1 MSGSYTR
8 HQDIHIIRNAAD
20 GVIRTQVHIKDFA
33 VAGMGTDVQDCF
45 RPELV
50 CDTGEIALI
59 EELRAYLRPN
69 EAPPWLLTRLE
80 AILDSYCD
88 DE

>member
-8 HQDIHIIRNAAD
+8 HEDIHITQNTAD
-20 GVIRTQVHIKDFA
+20 GVIRTQVHIKHFA
-33 VAGMGTDVQDCF
+33 VAGMGAGAQDCF
-45 RPELV
+45 RPDLV

-69 EAPPWLLTRLE
+69 EAPPWLLTQLKDM
-80 AILDSYCD
+80 LDSYCN

>member
-20 GVIRTQVHIKDFA
+20 GVIRAHVHIKNFA
-33 VAGMGTDVQDCF
+33 VGGMGAGVQECF

-59 EELRAYLRPN
+59 EELHAYLRPN
-69 EAPPWLLTRLE
+69 EAPPCLLARLKDM
-80 AILDSYCD
+80 LDSYCN